1 MRILN
6 YENKTKQI
14 LTQILSDMDDFAEMK
29 QIDYPAIYLL
39 GGAGC
44 ILAGYFD
51 RATTDFDLLDMEYKA
66 EIGRLF
72 RLLDNFD
79 MLDMYLTT
87 ISLDFKKR
95 AVKLAEY
102 KNIYVL
108 SREDIITAKLARFSE
123 KDLEDIEFLLEKADV
138 QMLFRIIDEV
148 SNRENLSE
156 RVLGVFK
163 KNVEKFKVMYNV

>member
-1 MRILN
+1 M
-6 YENKTKQI
+6 
-14 LTQILSDMDDFAEMK
+14 
-29 QIDYPAIYLL
+29 
-39 GGAGC
+39 
-44 ILAGYFD
+44 LAGYFD

-66 EIGRLF
+66 EMGRLF

-108 SREDIITAKLARFSE
+108 SREDIITAKLAKFSE

-156 RVLGVFK
+156 RVLNAFK
-163 KNVEKFKVMYNV
+163 NNVEKFKVMFNV

>member
-1 MRILN
+1 M
-6 YENKTKQI
+6 
-14 LTQILSDMDDFAEMK
+14 
-29 QIDYPAIYLL
+29 YLL

-66 EIGRLF
+66 EMGRLF

-108 SREDIITAKLARFSE
+108 SREDIITAKLAKFSE

-156 RVLGVFK
+156 RVLNAFK
-163 KNVEKFKVMYNV
+163 NNVEKFKVMFNV

>member
-1 MRILN
+1 VRILN

>member
-1 MRILN
+1 MK

-29 QIDYPAIYLL
+29 KINYPAIYLL

-44 ILAGYFD
+44 ILADYFD
-51 RATTDFDLLDMEYKA
+51 RATTDFDLLDMEYKSEMA
-66 EIGRLF
+66 RLL

-87 ISLDFKKR
+87 ISWDYKKR
-95 AVKLAEY
+95 AIKLSEY

-108 SREDIITAKLARFSE
+108 SREDIITSKLARFSK
-123 KDLEDIEFLLEKADV
+123 KDIEDIEILLEKVDV
-138 QMLFRIIDEV
+138 EKLCKMIDEV
-148 SNRENLSE
+148 KNRKDLSE
-156 RVLGVFK
+156 RVLSAFK
-163 KNVEKFKVMYNV
+163 NNVERFKVMYNV